1 MSMSPWPPCEDQ
13 IMLAASASHPN
24 NSLSQQRIKL
34 HTINCIPIKTKKKKS
49 MHEYFEM
56 IDLVI
61 NIHLAELWVYETVG
75 NSPFCQKT
83 ITGDLEKKKK
93 KNRES

>member
-1 MSMSPWPPCEDQ
+1 
-13 IMLAASASHPN
+13 
-24 NSLSQQRIKL
+24 
-34 HTINCIPIKTKKKKS
+34 